1 MTIAAAGHAAA
12 HGAAGAAGQVVPS
25 GKSDTEQQI
34 LLLLILA
41 GVIIFIQ
48 SERSGK
54 GLSGVQF
61 AALGVVGFFLLVL
74 SQFWSEAALTFT
86 ILFVV
91 SIILNSPKGIPLVP
105 GSVGGSAGGSSLASQ
120 LAGNP
125 TPASATVQNAP
136 YTGPINQQGL
146 GQGTSEAGGGSGA
159 IHP

>member
-1 MTIAAAGHAAA
+1 MTMAAVGHVASHAATS
-12 HGAAGAAGQVVPS
+12 GAASQVVPS

-54 GLSGVQF
+54 GLDGVQF

-74 SQFWSEAALTFT
+74 AQFWAEVAFAFT

-91 SIILNSPKGIPLVP
+91 SIILNSPKGIPLIGKGSGSQGTKFSLNPNEPVTQPTTVPPGSNVP
-105 GSVGGSAGGSSLASQ
+105 GFNSL
-120 LAGNP
+120 GNP
-125 TPASATVQNAP
+125 TGKA
-136 YTGPINQQGL
+136 
-146 GQGTSEAGGGSGA
+146 GT
-159 IHP
+159 PQ

>member
-54 GLSGVQF
+54 GLNGVQF

-74 SQFWSEAALTFT
+74 SQFWAEAALTFT

-105 GSVGGSAGGSSLASQ
+105 GSVGGSSSLASQ
-120 LAGNP
+120 LQGYP
-125 TPASATVQNAP
+125 TPASATITPAP
-136 YTGPINQQGL
+136 YTGTINQQGL
-146 GQGTSEAGGGSGA
+146 GQGTSEAGGGTGA